1 MVQNPALKYAED
13 VIAGRIVACQHTI
26 KSCVRFLSDFKRADI
41 LFSNDHYQHAV
52 NFIQE
57 LPHTVG
63 KYQGSKFLLEP
74 WQHYIVANLFG
85 WLRADSHLRRFTRAY
100 VEVPRKNGKST
111 LASAIALYGLIA
123 DSEAAAQVYSVATK
137 LDQASIVFE
146 ESYRQCN
153 ASKWLLEGGVEPFF
167 SKNNRIIRFDNSI
180 YKPLEW
186 NPEKQDGLNTHFA
199 IVDEYHAH
207 QTDEAYNVIRNSMGS
222 RVQPLLF
229 TITTAGFRI
238 TSPCYKHRQ
247 HCVNVLN
254 GRIQD
259 DDLFTVIYTLD
270 ETDDWKD
277 SKVWAKANPNWG
289 ISVQPKFVQQAL
301 TEAMQSG
308 TKEVEFKT
316 KLLNVWTDAADVWI
330 KDEDWRS
337 ILVENDEA
345 EGECYAGLDLAS
357 VSDFTA
363 LTLFWPNSMFM
374 KTYYFLPEDALK
386 SRNDQSGDSIR
397 QWAQDGYILTTPGNV
412 QDYEYIYL
420 KMLELQEVYDFKLLA
435 YDKWNSNS
443 LIVKLEQNG
452 FECAPYRQ
460 TISYMSP
467 PTKEIERLI
476 RNRTLIY
483 QANPV
488 TRWMI
493 ANVALETTPEGNIK
507 INKKKSADK
516 VDGPVSMVMAL
527 GSWMATEQQQAN
539 AVEQDFYVEDI

>member
-1 MVQNPALKYAED
+1 MKNPALKYAED
-13 VIAGRIVACQHTI
+13 VIAGEIMACQHTI
-26 KSCVRFLSDFKRADI
+26 KSCVRFIADLKRTDIIFSDA
-41 LFSNDHYQHAV
+41 HYQHAV

-74 WQHYIVANLFG
+74 WQHFIIANLFG
-85 WLRADSHLRRFTRAY
+85 WLRADSHVRRFTRAY

-111 LASAIALYGLIA
+111 LASAICLYGLIA
-123 DSEAAAQVYSVATK
+123 DGEAAAQVYSVATK

-153 ASKWLLEGGVEPFF
+153 ASKWLIEGGVEPFF
-167 SKNNRIIRFDNSI
+167 SKNNRVIRFDNSI

-207 QTDEAYNVIRNSMGS
+207 QTDEAYNVIRNSMGA
-222 RVQPLLF
+222 RVQPMLF

-259 DDLFTVIYTLD
+259 DDLFTIIYTLD
-270 ETDDWKD
+270 ETDDWKNPY
-277 SKVWAKANPNWG
+277 VWPKANPNWG
-289 ISVQPKFVQQAL
+289 ISVRPEFVQQAL
-301 TEAMQSG
+301 TEAKQSG

-337 ILVENDEA
+337 ILVDNDEA

-363 LTLFWPNSMFM
+363 LSLFWPKTMYM
-374 KTYYFLPEDALK
+374 KTYYFLPEDALR
-386 SRNDQSGDSIR
+386 SRNDQAGDSIR
-397 QWAQDGYILTTPGNV
+397 QWARDKYIITTPGNV

-420 KMLELQEVYDFKLLA
+420 KILELQEVYDFALLA

-452 FECAPYRQ
+452 VDCAPYRQ

-476 RNRTLIY
+476 RNKTLIY
-483 QANPV
+483 QTNPV

-493 ANVALETTPEGNIK
+493 ANVSLEKTPEGNIK

-527 GSWMATEQQQAN
+527 GSWMATQQEQAN
-539 AVEQDFYVEDI
+539 SVEHDFYVEDI

>member
-1 MVQNPALKYAED
+1 MENQALKYAEN
-13 VIAGRIVACQHTI
+13 VIGGRVMACQHTI
-26 KSCVRFLSDFKRADI
+26 KSCVRFIADLKRTDI
-41 LFSNDHYQHAV
+41 IFSYAHYQHAV
-52 NFIQE
+52 NFIHE

-63 KYQGSKFLLEP
+63 KYQGSKFILEP
-74 WQHYIVANLFG
+74 WQHFIIANLFG
-85 WLRADSHLRRFTRAY
+85 WLRVGSEVRRFTRAY

-123 DSEAAAQVYSVATK
+123 DNEAAAQVYSVATK

-167 SKNNRIIRFDNSI
+167 SKNNRVIRFDNSI

-207 QTDEAYNVIRNSMGS
+207 QTDEAYNVIRNSMGA
-222 RVQPLLF
+222 RVQPMLF

-259 DDLFTVIYTLD
+259 DDLFTIIYTLD

-277 SKVWAKANPNWG
+277 MRVWPKANPNWN
-289 ISVQPKFVQQAL
+289 ISVRPEFVQQAL

-337 ILVENDEA
+337 ILVDNDEA
-345 EGECYAGLDLAS
+345 EGACYAGLDLAS

-363 LTLFWPNSMFM
+363 LTLFWPNSMYM

-386 SRNDQSGDSIR
+386 VRNDQAGDSIR
-397 QWAQDGYILTTPGNV
+397 QWARDKHIVTTPGNV

-420 KMLELQEVYDFKLLA
+420 KILELQEVYDIELLA

-443 LIVKLEQNG
+443 LIIKLEQNG
-452 FECAPYRQ
+452 VNCAPYRQ

-467 PTKEIERLI
+467 PTKELERLI
-476 RNRTLIY
+476 RNKTLIY
-483 QANPV
+483 QTNPV

-493 ANVALETTPEGNIK
+493 ANVALEKTPEGNIK

-527 GSWMATEQQQAN
+527 GSWMATQQEQAN
-539 AVEQDFYVEDI
+539 TVEQDFYVDDI